1 MKLDAAVSSSSCA
14 VGRFE
19 SRPFEVLADVLKA
32 KDEVTL
38 RQRLQKEFGIEDPW
52 VQYIFMKT
60 VFFFQ
65 KKSLRFLFVK
75 ESEDVLLWD
84 FGIMMILPQER

>member
-1 MKLDAAVSSSSCA
+1 MDLMSLDAVDAAVSSSSCA

-52 VQYIFMKT
+52 ETIRKMGT
-60 VFFFQ
+60 PNFF
-65 KKSLRFLFVK
+65 
-75 ESEDVLLWD
+75 
-84 FGIMMILPQER
+84 I

>member
-1 MKLDAAVSSSSCA
+1 MDLMKLDAAVSSSSCA

-32 KDEVTL
+32 KDEVIL

-52 VQYIFMKT
+52 VYIYEDR
-60 VFFFQ
+60 FFCF
-65 KKSLRFLFVK
+65 KKNL
-75 ESEDVLLWD
+75 
-84 FGIMMILPQER
+84 